1 MAGPRSRVTSN
12 GEIAVDQMPRL
23 AKAVAFICGPAH
35 AATVALNKAVI
46 SRTPQDIK
54 DARGL
59 FDNLNPRQQRAALT
73 LIADPE

>member
-1 MAGPRSRVTSN
+1 
-12 GEIAVDQMPRL
+12 MPRL

-35 AATVALNKAVI
+35 PATVALNKAVI

-73 LIADPE
+73 LIADPK